1 VRNAMMLSCSVR
13 QPLYVWP
20 AFACWVNNRYSAGV
34 AVASVFV
41 VFWAGMRVG
50 KARKLYNVPYPQVI
64 RFLTPCEVIASCANN
79 KLQCANNKNASCLLT
94 QMYAERNQE
103 HAKEFNCMQ
112 RAHQVSLSLKAH
124 QSRSLFNLQHDL
136 KIFMRAS
143 CMLVMS

>member
-1 VRNAMMLSCSVR
+1 MF
-13 QPLYVWP
+13 Y
-20 AFACWVNNRYSAGV
+20 NNRYCAGV

-64 RFLTPCEVIASCANN
+64 GFRRLVHSTPSALTTE
-79 KLQCANNKNASCLLT
+79 LQCANNKSASCLLT

-112 RAHQVSLSLKAH
+112 RAHQASLAFESLSEQITCKPTA
-124 QSRSLFNLQHDL
+124 
-136 KIFMRAS
+136 
-143 CMLVMS
+143 